1 MSLSEQPEYYHES
14 AITKFAAYGNLY
26 RLRHDDS
33 SVTYFN
39 FSDQPR
45 TINGQYTTGYN
56 YSYSITFDFE
66 ENFDTYFY
74 INWMSQY
81 HWVCNFFIFA
91 YLSFIFLMQKYM
103 KNRERFELRSQ
114 LAIWNICLA
123 VFSTI
128 GAIRTSLEMIHL
140 FNTYGLKFCVCFSGK
155 T

>member
-1 MSLSEQPEYYHES
+1 MGSSVDPKYFHPS

-39 FSDQPR
+39 FSDEAR
-45 TINGQYTTGYN
+45 TVDGLYTTGYN
-56 YSYSITFDFE
+56 YTYSLTFPFE

-81 HWVCNFFIFA
+81 HWVANFFIFA
-91 YLSFIFLMQKYM
+91 YLSSIYLL
-103 KNRERFELRSQ
+103 KNFMTSRDRFELRNT
-114 LAIWNICLA
+114 LFVWNFCLA
-123 VFSTI
+123 VFSTV
-128 GAIRTSLEMIHL
+128 GAIRTSLEMLHL
-140 FNTYGLKFCVCFSGK
+140 FQSYGFKFCVCFSGK